1 MILYLAGPISKD
13 PDYKNKFE
21 AAESYLATWKRHVVL
36 NPGSLPEGL
45 KHYTNYMD
53 IGLQML
59 KAADGIVM
67 LRGWKDSPGARIEL
81 RAAVK
86 RGLKVFYGI
95 ESVPF
100 AREEEQRENM
110 G

>member
-13 PDYKNKFE
+13 PDYKSKFD
-21 AAESYLATWKRHVVL
+21 AAESYLATWKGHVVL
-36 NPGSLPEGL
+36 NPASLPEGL
-45 KHYTNYMD
+45 KHYSDYMD

-86 RGLKVFYGI
+86 RGMKVYFGI
-95 ESVPF
+95 EAVPF
-100 AREEEQRENM
+100 ARKEEE
-110 G
+110 